1 MGRMRK
7 AAAVLMTAVVS
18 FVAVARGEVLCL
30 CDEDPDDCGHAC
42 HECGAPV
49 SDGISGGEDCLHLEV
64 ASADLVVAKEGVR
77 LPCVSAMPEAPA
89 FVVVMAPPVSEV
101 PLRATSPPRLP
112 MFCSYSHRL
121 FPRS

>member
-1 MGRMRK
+1 MRK

-18 FVAVARGEVLCL
+18 FVAVGRGEVLCL

-49 SDGISGGEDCLHLEV
+49 SDGISGGEDCLHLDV
-64 ASADLVVAKEGVR
+64 ASADLVVTEEGVR
-77 LPCVSAMPEAPA
+77 LPCVSAMPETPSFA
-89 FVVVMAPPVSEV
+89 VVVAPSAPEVS
-101 PLRATSPPRLP
+101 PCATSPPRVP
-112 MFCSYSHRL
+112 SFCSYSHRL